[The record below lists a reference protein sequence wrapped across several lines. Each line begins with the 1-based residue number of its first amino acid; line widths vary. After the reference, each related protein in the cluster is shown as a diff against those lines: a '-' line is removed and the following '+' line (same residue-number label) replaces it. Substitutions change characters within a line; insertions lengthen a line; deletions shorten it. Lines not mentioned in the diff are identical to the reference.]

1 MEVVRPKP
9 HRTNTENHISK
20 SEGHDFCHFSNHLY
34 LIYKYWPPSLTF
46 LMHFMWVLPIT
57 KGQLSDLCTD
67 DFQLTFLVIFHL
79 ESLLSTHD
87 SVYVV
92 DDTVLE
98 LSEVEET
105 ASESSCF
112 ASEDTT
118 EDSGVVSS
126 PSDIVSLDSQNDSVK
141 LRDIRLVNGHVDPGE
156 ADAARGAER
165 CPMQS
170 PYCDS
175 AGPDSAPPR

>member
-1 MEVVRPKP
+1 M
-9 HRTNTENHISK
+9 SLFK
-20 SEGHDFCHFSNHLY
+20 SSLSSIQI
-34 LIYKYWPPSLTF
+34 LSALPPF
-46 LMHFMWVLPIT
+46 LMYFMRVFPIT
-57 KGQLSDLCTD
+57 KGELSDLCTD

-79 ESLLSTHD
+79 ESLLSAHD
-87 SVYVV
+87 NVYVV

-126 PSDIVSLDSQNDSVK
+126 PSDIVSLDSQNDSMK
-141 LRDIRLVNGHVDPGE
+141 LRDIKLVNGYMEPAEVDAMCGTE
-156 ADAARGAER
+156 T
-165 CPMQS
+165 CPVRNA
-170 PYCDS
+170 YCDS
-175 AGPDSAPPR
+175 VGPDSAPLR

>member
-1 MEVVRPKP
+1 M
-9 HRTNTENHISK
+9 
-20 SEGHDFCHFSNHLY
+20 Y
-34 LIYKYWPPSLTF
+34 
-46 LMHFMWVLPIT
+46 FMWVFPIT
-57 KGQLSDLCTD
+57 KGELSDLCTD

-79 ESLLSTHD
+79 ESLLSAHD
-87 SVYVV
+87 NVYVV

-126 PSDIVSLDSQNDSVK
+126 PSDIVSLDSQNDSMK
-141 LRDIRLVNGHVDPGE
+141 LRDIRLVNGYMEPAE
-156 ADAARGAER
+156 ADAMCGTET
-165 CPMQS
+165 CPVRNA
-170 PYCDS
+170 YCDS
-175 AGPDSAPPR
+175 VGPDSAPLR

>member
-1 MEVVRPKP
+1 
-9 HRTNTENHISK
+9 
-20 SEGHDFCHFSNHLY
+20 
-34 LIYKYWPPSLTF
+34 
-46 LMHFMWVLPIT
+46 MHFMWVFPIT

-67 DFQLTFLVIFHL
+67 DFQLTFLAVFHL
-79 ESLLSTHD
+79 ETLLSTHD
-87 SVYVV
+87 NVYVV

-126 PSDIVSLDSQNDSVK
+126 PSDIVSLESQSDSMK
-141 LRDIRLVNGHVDPGE
+141 LRDIRLVNGYRDPAE
-156 ADAARGAER
+156 ADAVCGTGTGPVPSA
-165 CPMQS
+165 
-170 PYCDS
+170 YCDS
-175 AGPDSAPPR
+175 VGPDRAPPR

>member
-1 MEVVRPKP
+1 M
-9 HRTNTENHISK
+9 
-20 SEGHDFCHFSNHLY
+20 
-34 LIYKYWPPSLTF
+34 
-46 LMHFMWVLPIT
+46 
-57 KGQLSDLCTD
+57 
-67 DFQLTFLVIFHL
+67 
-79 ESLLSTHD
+79 
-87 SVYVV
+87 

-126 PSDIVSLDSQNDSVK
+126 PSDIVSLDSQNDSMK
-141 LRDIRLVNGHVDPGE
+141 LRDIKLVNGYMDLAE
-156 ADAARGAER
+156 ADVMYGTET
-165 CPMQS
+165 CPVKN

-175 AGPDSAPPR
+175 MGSDSAPQR